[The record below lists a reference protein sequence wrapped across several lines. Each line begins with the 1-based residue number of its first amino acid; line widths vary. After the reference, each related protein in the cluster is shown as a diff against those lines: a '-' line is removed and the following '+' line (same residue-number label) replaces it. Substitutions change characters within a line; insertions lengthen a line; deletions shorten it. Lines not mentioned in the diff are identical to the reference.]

1 MGYLTS
7 TRASIKQED
16 ELIELQG
23 EIEYEPLDIG
33 FISVMILG
41 TIYFSVLE
49 VIQSMTLKSQYLK
62 LWNLVDIAYLAI
74 NICLIVDIFK
84 RYMAEDTFTILA
96 IAQVALIGTVF
107 VNWLRVFETTVIYIR
122 LIK

>member
-96 IAQVALIGTVF
+96 IAQVALMGTVF

>member
-107 VNWLRVFETTVIYIR
+107 INWLRVFETTVIYIR